1 MKALIL
7 AAGQGTRL
15 GEISKNK
22 PKCLINLFG
31 KTLLESQIEILKS
44 ANINN
49 INIVTGFKSELL
61 KNYDLKQFHNKDFKS
76 TNMVFSMFKAKD
88 LFVSEYED
96 LIVSYGDIIYE
107 KKNLDKL
114 LNTNSEVSIMV
125 DLNWKN
131 LWMKRFEDPLS
142 DAETMNFDKDLN
154 ILNLGKKT
162 KNYDDIKGQYA
173 GLIKFRKD
181 SLGKI
186 HNIYQNLEGNISNS
200 FKNLYMTDFIQ
211 ILIKRKIE
219 VKASLVNGGW
229 LEIDTESD
237 LIKYISLDKS
247 GELPAFYN
255 K

>member
-107 KKNLDKL
+107 KK
-114 LNTNSEVSIMV
+114 
-125 DLNWKN
+125 
-131 LWMKRFEDPLS
+131 
-142 DAETMNFDKDLN
+142 
-154 ILNLGKKT
+154 
-162 KNYDDIKGQYA
+162 
-173 GLIKFRKD
+173 
-181 SLGKI
+181 
-186 HNIYQNLEGNISNS
+186 
-200 FKNLYMTDFIQ
+200 
-211 ILIKRKIE
+211 KIE
-219 VKASLVNGGW
+219 LRKC
-229 LEIDTESD
+229 
-237 LIKYISLDKS
+237 KYCK
-247 GELPAFYN
+247 GCCYQ
-255 K
+255 